1 MGQRGV
7 EEARW
12 PGGWRRVA
20 SQEGADKLKE
30 GESDEQERQKE
41 GQMKRQRGEH
51 GSARRGARSVAFVRG
66 GLTTAAPQRHGR
78 NENETQITKTAKQI
92 VK

>member
-7 EEARW
+7 EETRW
-12 PGGWRRVA
+12 PGGWWRVA
-20 SQEGADKLKE
+20 SQEGADKLEE
-30 GESDEQERQKE
+30 GEGDEQGREKE
-41 GQMKRQRGEH
+41 GQETPERRTWV
-51 GSARRGARSVAFVRG
+51 SRRGARSVAFVRG